1 MAAQRNIL
9 YPSLDPAQIAPIWE
23 AYQLGPVR
31 RVVPISGGSRNTSY
45 LVNDELVLRLNT
57 RDPEF
62 VKFRN
67 EHIAYQVLAGS
78 GLPLPTVIA
87 VDETRTLLPYDLII
101 LTCLPG
107 VPIAASRA
115 TLSADQLHGLAW
127 QAGQS
132 LARIHEHTFQHFGK
146 LHQLH
151 QQPFLT
157 WQAYFDDY
165 ARRYLEAAEQAG
177 LIDDRQLRRL
187 AQVQQQAHGL
197 LAQVTQPV
205 LVHSDFHYE
214 NLLHEHGALSG
225 LLDFEWA
232 LAGDPAADFAAAQI
246 RATMLPRSEAIFVA
260 GYQSA
265 RSFDCQ
271 HSRRTAIYRL
281 FLWLEG
287 AVQEANQHN
296 RPGAAAALA
305 QMIELLD
312 EIERRALL

>member
-1 MAAQRNIL
+1 MAVQTHPP
-9 YPSLDPAQIAPIWE
+9 YPPVDPAQIAAIWE
-23 AYQLGPVR
+23 AYQLGRVR
-31 RVVPISGGSRNTSY
+31 QIVPTIGGARNTSY
-45 LVNDELVLRLNT
+45 IINDELVLRLNT

-67 EHIAYQVLAGS
+67 ERIAYQVLAGS

-101 LTCLPG
+101 LTRLPG
-107 VPIAASRA
+107 VSIAASRA
-115 TLSADQLHGLAW
+115 TLGPTQIRALAW

-132 LARIHEHTFQHFGK
+132 LARVHEHTFQHFGK

-165 ARRYLEAAEQAG
+165 TWRYMAAAEQAG
-177 LIDDRQLRRL
+177 LIDAVLMQRL
-187 AQVQQQAHGL
+187 AQVQRLAHDL
-197 LAQVTQPV
+197 LAQVTRPV

-214 NLLHEHGALSG
+214 NLLQQHGQLSG

-232 LAGDPAADFAAAQI
+232 LAGDSAADFAAAQT
-246 RATMLPRSEAIFVA
+246 RAAMLPGSEATFVA
-260 GYQSA
+260 GYQSL
-265 RSFDCQ
+265 RPFDDQ

-287 AVQEANQHN
+287 AVQEINQHN

-312 EIERRALL
+312 EIERRAML